1 MTAVA
6 TNKTRVRQC
15 IGNNGGQS
23 DISFALNLS
32 SSLVGSSMK
41 TYMRAY
47 NLIGKKITVR
57 SSIL

>member
-1 MTAVA
+1 MTAVVA

-32 SSLVGSSMK
+32 SLPRSSM
-41 TYMRAY
+41 YEEDLHAC
-47 NLIGKKITVR
+47 I
-57 SSIL
+57 